1 MEYIS
6 GAQVRF
12 DDSAAFDT
20 VGIDGLRIQFTFSE
34 PDQESRWIDVGESLW
49 PLQSQKGSNFVSYRH
64 GKEAEA
70 EEKEQAALDKFL
82 GKADA

>member
-49 PLQSQKGSNFVSYRH
+49 PL
-64 GKEAEA
+64 
-70 EEKEQAALDKFL
+70 
-82 GKADA
+82 